1 MVNDGTWQ
9 GGYKEG
15 GNIGKGIGVF
25 KSELISGC

>member
-9 GGYKEG
+9 GGYKGG

-25 KSELISGC
+25 KSELIFGR